1 MGFLSSLT
9 CPCELIKPKKGMVET
24 FDTAIWSDVQV
35 KIWTSDGHLK
45 TDGDGGQSV
54 GLSP

>member
-35 KIWTSDGHLK
+35 TIWTSDGHLK

>member
-1 MGFLSSLT
+1 
-9 CPCELIKPKKGMVET
+9 MVET